1 VITVLEGGTI
11 TVDASDDAVHS
22 DGAVR
27 LDGANLSLASGDD
40 GVQAE
45 GQLAIDGGRVNVRTS
60 VEGLEAAHLEIHSGD
75 VQVVSSDD
83 GINAAGGAGAAS
95 GMAGPGGGGG
105 GGGGEA
111 VGDYSLLVAGGT
123 VVINASGDGFD
134 SNGTAQ
140 ITGGTLVVNGPTQSM
155 NGALDVNGSF
165 TISGGVLL
173 AAGSSGMVV
182 APATD
187 SAQGW
192 LSATMPSTVAA
203 GTTVQVVG
211 PDGAVVATFVT
222 SKAVQNIV
230 FSSPAITAGTQY
242 QVYLGGTGAG
252 ASIGGLAESGQLGSA
267 AAALTVTAGQAP
279 AGGFG
284 GGRGGGAPPNG
295 R

>member
-1 VITVLEGGTI
+1 
-11 TVDASDDAVHS
+11 VD
-22 DGAVR
+22 
-27 LDGANLSLASGDD
+27 
-40 GVQAE
+40 
-45 GQLAIDGGRVNVRTS
+45 VRTS
-60 VEGLEAAHLEIHSGD
+60 VEGLEAAHVAINNGD
-75 VQVVSSDD
+75 VRIVSSDD
-83 GINAAGGAGAAS
+83 GINAAGGSSATS
-95 GMAGPGGGGG
+95 GGGGGAPG

-111 VGDYSLLVAGGT
+111 VGDFSLLVAGGT
-123 VVINASGDGFD
+123 VVVNASGDGFD

-140 ITGGTLVVNGPTQSM
+140 ITGGTLIVNGPTQSM

-182 APATD
+182 APETD

-192 LSATMPSTVAA
+192 LSATFASTIAA

-211 PDGAVVATFVT
+211 PDGAVIATFVT

-230 FSSPAITAGTQY
+230 FSSAAITSGTQY
-242 QVYLGGTGAG
+242 QVYLGGTGTG
-252 ASIGGLAESGQLGSA
+252 ASTGGLTESGQLGSA
-267 AAALTVTAGQAP
+267 TAALTVTAGQAP

-284 GGRGGGAPPNG
+284 GGRGGAP